1 MNTRFVKGLDNFQP
15 VDDRP
20 IAVTIGTF
28 DGIHRG
34 HQQIL
39 RSLQEESEECDCA
52 PVLITF
58 DPHPRL
64 LVSPEQIPLL
74 LTTIEEKAKFIPHF
88 FDGTVLVLE
97 FNDRLK
103 EMAAEE
109 FVGQI
114 LVDRI
119 GAKKVVVGYDHA
131 FGKNRSGTTAELT
144 ALGKK
149 YDFQVRVVDPV
160 MYRGEPVSSSRI
172 RATMRDVDYE
182 TAVDMLGHHYAIFG
196 AVERG
201 IGLGRRLGYPT
212 ANVRYGP
219 RKLLPREGVYS
230 CRVQLE
236 DECHPGMMFIG
247 RNHFN
252 PQDRITV
259 EANIFDFDRDIYD
272 EEILVFPTH
281 YVRPN
286 QRFTSTKLLVRQL
299 EKDKSNVLRIIE
311 KERKDVDEQR
321 AKSSNCL

>member
-1 MNTRFVKGLDNFQP
+1 LSTRFIKGLENFRP
-15 VDDRP
+15 EDDRP
-20 IAVTIGTF
+20 VAVTIGTF

-39 RSLQEESEECDCA
+39 RSLHEESEECDCA
-52 PVLITF
+52 SVLITF

-74 LTTIEEKAKFIPHF
+74 LTTIEEKAMFIPHF

-97 FNDRLK
+97 FNDSLK
-103 EMAAEE
+103 EMSAEE
-109 FVGQI
+109 FVSRV

-119 GAKKVVVGYDHA
+119 GAKKVIVGYDHA
-131 FGKNRSGTTAELT
+131 FGKNRSGTTSELT

-149 YDFQVRVVDPV
+149 YDLQVYVVEPV
-160 MYRGEPVSSSRI
+160 MYEGKPVSSSRI
-172 RATMRDVDYE
+172 RAAMRDDNYE
-182 TAVDMLGHHYAIFG
+182 TPVEMLGHHYAILG

-219 RKLLPREGVYS
+219 RKLLPRDGVYS
-230 CRVQLE
+230 CRVQLD

-252 PQDRITV
+252 PQGRITV

-272 EEILVFPTH
+272 RDLLVFPTH
-281 YVRPN
+281 YIRPN
-286 QRFTSTKLLVRQL
+286 QKFSSTDQLVQQL
-299 EKDKSNVLRIIE
+299 KIDKDSVLRIIE
-311 KERKDVDEQR
+311 KERKDADRQR
-321 AKSSNCL
+321 AKSSNCY